1 MDINGLDEAGNHR
14 TRFLMR
20 MMTNLNAGARLV
32 LCLWLAI
39 AATDSQ
45 SNQEAAGTSLRIHG
59 CSCVLHEVTDWAG
72 RTNLAF
78 RN

>member
-20 MMTNLNAGARLV
+20 MMTNLNAGAMLV

-45 SNQEAAGTSLRIHG
+45 SNQEAAGT
-59 CSCVLHEVTDWAG
+59 
-72 RTNLAF
+72 
-78 RN
+78 